1 MIMFEINNGTAMV
14 QGQQPQVTNEQI
26 LLSLADENS
35 RVLPISDNNV
45 SFPRLQGGD
54 GYLSKTRGITMA
66 QLLASS
72 DLTDRDGNLSN
83 GINAY
88 TLINEVAAMANEYH
102 AECAISD
109 LFVAD
114 NKNKALGNGI
124 AINEKVTRAYQERNH
139 TDDVPFVAT
148 TFNRVF
154 CNIQLVRQHT
164 DTHVANI
171 VVATNQRGLQVGIG
185 ANCHACRNQTILGA
199 THLVSS
205 FGNGDS
211 KRQNLDVEEFKR
223 RVRLMIQGYRFADD
237 MAVLERMKRID
248 ISQET
253 FTKVIGEL
261 TAIRVAFDS
270 SIPSVHVM
278 AQGAGNCYPM
288 NSSQIQRFAESL
300 MLTYAKQGKMTVYD
314 MYQSATQLYKVASM
328 DMPNILPQ
336 NVAFVNYLNDE
347 YNLGIH

>member
-1 MIMFEINNGTAMV
+1 MFEISSNVAIATRS
-14 QGQQPQVTNEQI
+14 GQQPEISNEDI
-26 LLSLADENS
+26 LLSLADENK
-35 RVLPISDNNV
+35 RILPISDNNV
-45 SFPRLQGGD
+45 SFPRLQGGE
-54 GYLSKTRGITMA
+54 GYLSKARGITME
-66 QLLASS
+66 QLHASA

-88 TLINEVAAMANEYH
+88 TLITEVARMADEYH
-102 AECAISD
+102 NRCVISD

-124 AINEKVTRAYQERNH
+124 AINEKITRAYQEKTH
-139 TDDVPFVAT
+139 TEDVPFVAT

-154 CNIQLVRQHT
+154 CNIQLVGQRT

-171 VVATNQRGLQVGIG
+171 VVATNQRGLQVAIG

-211 KRQNLDVEEFKR
+211 RRQTLDIEDFKR
-223 RVRLMIQGYRFADD
+223 RVRLMIQGYSFDDD
-237 MAVLERMKRID
+237 MRILEQMKRVEID
-248 ISQET
+248 QET

-270 SIPSVHVM
+270 SIPTVHVM

-300 MLTYAKQGKMTVYD
+300 MLTYARKGRMTVYD

-328 DMPNILPQ
+328 DMPNVLPQ
-336 NVAFVNYLNDE
+336 NVAFVNYLNDA
-347 YNLGIH
+347 YNLGIR